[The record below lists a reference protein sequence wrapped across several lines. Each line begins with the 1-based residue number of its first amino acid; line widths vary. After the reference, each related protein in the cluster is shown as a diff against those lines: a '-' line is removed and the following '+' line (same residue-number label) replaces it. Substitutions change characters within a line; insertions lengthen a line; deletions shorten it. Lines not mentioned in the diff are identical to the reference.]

1 MELVDPFP
9 VLETLWPEVTFF
21 REQKEI
27 IRSVYENDETFVV
40 AANQVGKD
48 FTAAAIALWFFL
60 CHHPVR
66 IVATSVKDDHLRVLF
81 GEIENFI
88 STSKYPLVAKKK
100 RDEMV
105 GFSIISGGPLMVL
118 HRDIRKFV
126 DKKLCR
132 ISYLRGMVAERGA
145 ALQGHHAP
153 YTLAII
159 DEASAVDD
167 TSFDMMSTWA
177 KRVLVFGNPLPPKG
191 GSNFFYKACKQGDIV
206 RKGL

>member
-1 MELVDPFP
+1 VN
-9 VLETLWPEVTFF
+9 FF
-21 REQKEI
+21 KEQRDI
-27 IRSVYENDETFVV
+27 IQSVYEDDETFIV
-40 AANQVGKD
+40 AGNQLGKD

-88 STSKYPLVAKKK
+88 TTAAYQLTARKR

-105 GFSIISGGPLMVL
+105 GFSLVSGGPLMVN

-126 DKKLCR
+126 DKKMCK

-145 ALQGHHAP
+145 ALQGHHAE
-153 YTLAII
+153 YTMALV
-159 DEASAVDD
+159 DEASAIDD
-167 TSFDMMSTWA
+167 VNYEMLRTWA
-177 KRVLVFGNPLPPKG
+177 KRILVFGNPLPPRG
-191 GSNFFYKACKQGDIV
+191 GANFFKKAVKEGSILRRELV
-206 RKGL
+206 

>member
-1 MELVDPFP
+1 MTLVDPFP
-9 VLETLWPEVTFF
+9 VLATLWPHITFF
-21 REQKEI
+21 REQREI
-27 IRSVYENDETFVV
+27 IQSVYEDDETFVC

-88 STSKYPLVAKKK
+88 ATAAYPLVAKKK

-105 GFSIISGGPLMVL
+105 GFSMVSGGPLMVN

-126 DKKLCR
+126 DKKMCK

-145 ALQGHHAP
+145 ALQGHHAA
-153 YTLAII
+153 YNLGIV
-159 DEASAVDD
+159 DEASAIDD
-167 TSFDMMSTWA
+167 INYEMMRTWA
-177 KRVLVFGNPLPPKG
+177 KRMLVFGNPLPPKG
-191 GSNFFYKACKQGDIV
+191 GANFFYRAIKQGSILRSV
-206 RKGL
+206 A